1 MEENTL
7 QQEEQQFVEFIVD
20 SDVYRTT
27 LNKKYSVRRPYE
39 PHDPKKITSFMPGTI
54 QDVFVEPGQEVDHNT
69 ILCILEAMKM
79 KNKIF
84 PPEKGMIKSIH
95 VVPGQMVP
103 KNFVIIEM
111 E

>member
-7 QQEEQQFVEFIVD
+7 QQEEQQYVEFIVD
-20 SDVYRTT
+20 ADVYRTT
-27 LNKKYSVRRPYE
+27 VNKKYSLRKPYE
-39 PHDPKKITSFMPGTI
+39 PHDPRRITSFMPGTI
-54 QDVFVEPGQEVDHNT
+54 QEVFVEPGQEVDQNT

-84 PPEKGMIKSIH
+84 PPGKARIKAIN
-95 VVPGQMVP
+95 VKPGQMVP
-103 KNFVIIEM
+103 KNYILIEL